1 MTEPD
6 ESPLVDADV
15 ADDARGAVRIALLRA
30 IEKAGTQQK
39 LVDLIGEG
47 VERGH
52 LSYWLK
58 QGMVPEK
65 HCAVI
70 EQGTGVSRRALCPA
84 WRRVWPE
91 LLAVADQQGA

>member
-1 MTEPD
+1 MTDPE
-6 ESPLVDADV
+6 ETPLVDAD
-15 ADDARGAVRIALLRA
+15 ATDDPRGAVRAALLRA
-30 IEKAGTQQK
+30 VEKAGTQQK
-39 LVDLIGEG
+39 LVELIGDS

-58 QGMVPEK
+58 QGTVPEK

-70 EQGTGVSRRALCPA
+70 EQATGVSRRALCPA

-91 LLAVADQQGA
+91 LLAVADQQGT